1 MAHDQLSPAAFVR
14 RTLTHG
20 RHSPIPR
27 PDQRKGNGS
36 SMPWSN
42 QSGGGGG
49 GGPWGNRGG
58 SGGGGGGGP
67 WGGGGS
73 GGGSPPDLEEI
84 LRRSQDRLKNLMPGG
99 SLGGRG
105 IVIGLAVLILLWL
118 ATGFY
123 IVRPNE
129 VGLNLRFGK
138 FIGKTG
144 EGLNYNWPYPI
155 GSVIKPQVTNV
166 ITTEVGFRTVESI
179 RASRQTDVIEESLM
193 LTGDENIVDIDV
205 IVQWQIDPAAP
216 ENYVFNIQDPPGT
229 VKAVAESAMREVIG
243 QRNIQPVLT
252 TDRAAIE
259 TEVRQ
264 LMQDTLNGYKAGVQI
279 RLVQLQKVDPPQQ
292 VIDAFRDVQAA
303 RADQE
308 RLRNE
313 AQTYAN
319 RVVPE
324 ARGRAS
330 QLVQSAE
337 AFKDQTVAEARGQ
350 ASRFNAVYEQYRNAP
365 GVTRERLF
373 LETMERVMG
382 GTDKIILDS
391 TGQGVVPYLP
401 LDQLQQRRP
410 APAPQAGGTR

>member
-1 MAHDQLSPAAFVR
+1 
-14 RTLTHG
+14 
-20 RHSPIPR
+20 
-27 PDQRKGNGS
+27 
-36 SMPWSN
+36 MPWSN
-42 QSGGGGG
+42 QSGGGNGG
-49 GGPWGNRGG
+49 GGPWGQRGG

-67 WGGGGS
+67 WGGGGGS
-73 GGGSPPDLEEI
+73 GGGSGGPPDLEEI
-84 LRRSQDRLKNLMPGG
+84 LRRSQDRLKNILPGG
-99 SLGGRG
+99 NLGNRG
-105 IVIGLAVLILLWL
+105 LIFGLLALVVIWL
-118 ATGFY
+118 MTGWY

-138 FIGKTG
+138 YIGKTG

-155 GSVIKPQVTNV
+155 GTVIKPQVTNV
-166 ITTEVGFRTVESI
+166 ITTEVGFRTVESV
-179 RASRQTDVIEESLM
+179 RASRQSDVTEESLM
-193 LTGDENIVDIDV
+193 LTGDENIVDVDV

-216 ENYVFNIQDPPGT
+216 EDFVFNIQDPTGT

-243 QRNIQPVLT
+243 RRNIQPVLT
-252 TDRAAIE
+252 TDRSAIE

-264 LMQDTLNGYKAGVQI
+264 LMQDTLDTYKAGVKI

-324 ARGRAS
+324 ARGRAA
-330 QLVQSAE
+330 QLVQAAE
-337 AFKDQTVAEARGQ
+337 AFREQTVAEALGQ
-350 ASRFNAVYEQYRNAP
+350 ASRFNAVYAQYKLAP
-365 GVTRERLF
+365 EVTRERLF
-373 LETMERVMG
+373 LETMERVLG
-382 GTDKIILDS
+382 GTDKIILDNTGS
-391 TGQGVVPYLP
+391 GQGVVPYLP

-410 APAPQAGGTR
+410 APGAPQTGATR

>member
-1 MAHDQLSPAAFVR
+1 
-14 RTLTHG
+14 
-20 RHSPIPR
+20 
-27 PDQRKGNGS
+27 
-36 SMPWSN
+36 MPWSN
-42 QSGGGGG
+42 QSGGGSNG
-49 GGPWGNRGG
+49 GGPWGQRGG

-67 WGGGGS
+67 WGGGS
-73 GGGSPPDLEEI
+73 GGGNSGPPDLEDI
-84 LRRSQDRLKNLMPGG
+84 LRRSQDRLRNMMPGG
-99 SLGGRG
+99 NLGGRG
-105 IVIGLAVLILLWL
+105 LIFGLLALIVVWLL
-118 ATGFY
+118 TGWY

-166 ITTEVGFRTVESI
+166 ITTEVGFRTVESV
-179 RASRQTDVIEESLM
+179 RTTRQSDVGEESLM

-205 IVQWQIDPAAP
+205 IVQWQIDAAAP

-229 VKAVAESAMREVIG
+229 VKAVAESAMREIIG
-243 QRNIQPVLT
+243 RRNIQPVLT

-259 TEVRQ
+259 VEVRQ
-264 LMQDTLNGYKAGVQI
+264 LMQDTLNGYNAGVLI

-313 AQTYAN
+313 AETYAN

-324 ARGRAS
+324 ARGRSA

-337 AFKDQTVAEARGQ
+337 AFKDQTVNEALGQ
-350 ASRFNAVYEQYRNAP
+350 VSRFNAVYQQYKLAP
-365 GVTRERLF
+365 EVTRERLF
-373 LETMERVMG
+373 LETMERVLA
-382 GTDKIILDS
+382 GTEKIIIDQNGS
-391 TGQGVVPYLP
+391 GQGVVPYLP
-401 LDQLQQRRP
+401 LGELDRRRVP
-410 APAPQAGGTR
+410 AVGQPQTGAVR

>member
-1 MAHDQLSPAAFVR
+1 
-14 RTLTHG
+14 
-20 RHSPIPR
+20 
-27 PDQRKGNGS
+27 
-36 SMPWSN
+36 MPWSN

-49 GGPWGNRGG
+49 GGPWGQRGG
-58 SGGGGGGGP
+58 SGGGGP
-67 WGGGGS
+67 WGQGPGGS
-73 GGGSPPDLEEI
+73 GGGTPPDLEEI
-84 LRRSQDRLKNLMPGG
+84 LRRSQDRLKDFLPGG
-99 SLGGRG
+99 NLGGRG
-105 IVIGLAVLILLWL
+105 LLLGILVLIAVWLL
-118 ATGFY
+118 TGFY

-138 FIGKTG
+138 YVGKTG

-155 GSVIKPQVTNV
+155 GSVVKPQVTNV
-166 ITTEVGFRTVESI
+166 ITTEVGFRTIEAV
-179 RASRQTDVIEESLM
+179 RTSRQTDVGEESLM

-252 TDRAAIE
+252 TDRGAIE

-264 LMQDTLNGYKAGVQI
+264 LMQDTLNSYKSGVQI

-324 ARGRAS
+324 SRGRAA
-330 QLVQSAE
+330 QLFQAAE
-337 AFKDQTVAEARGQ
+337 AYKEQTVAEARGQ
-350 ASRFNAVYEQYRNAP
+350 VSRFNAVYEQYKAAP
-365 GVTRERLF
+365 AVTRERLF
-373 LETMERVMG
+373 LETMERVLG
-382 GTDKIILDS
+382 GADKIILDQRGN
-391 TGQGVVPYLP
+391 GQGVVPYLP
-401 LDQLQQRRP
+401 LNELQQRRV
-410 APAPQAGGTR
+410 APGAPQAGATR

>member
-1 MAHDQLSPAAFVR
+1 
-14 RTLTHG
+14 
-20 RHSPIPR
+20 
-27 PDQRKGNGS
+27 
-36 SMPWSN
+36 MPWSN
-42 QSGGGGG
+42 QSGGGNNG
-49 GGPWGNRGG
+49 GGPWGQRGG
-58 SGGGGGGGP
+58 SGGGGP
-67 WGGGGS
+67 WGGGSGGGSGGS

-105 IVIGLAVLILLWL
+105 LIFGVLVLIVIWLL
-118 ATGFY
+118 TGWY

-155 GSVIKPQVTNV
+155 GGVIKPQVTNI
-166 ITTEVGFRTVESI
+166 ITTEVGFRTVESV
-179 RASRQTDVIEESLM
+179 RASRQSDVGEESLM

-205 IVQWQIDPAAP
+205 IVQWQVDPAQP
-216 ENYVFNIQDPPGT
+216 EDYVFNIQDPPGT

-243 QRNIQPVLT
+243 RRNIQPVLT

-264 LMQDTLNGYKAGVQI
+264 LMQETLNGYNAGVQI

-324 ARGRAS
+324 SRGRAA
-330 QLVQSAE
+330 QLVQGAE
-337 AFKDQTVAEARGQ
+337 AYKDQTVAEALGQ
-350 ASRFNAVYEQYRNAP
+350 ASRFNAVYEQYKNAP
-365 GVTRERLF
+365 AVTRERLF

-382 GTDKIILDS
+382 GTDKIILDQNS
-391 TGQGVVPYLP
+391 NGGQGVVPYLP
-401 LDQLQQRRP
+401 LNELQQQRRP
-410 APAPQAGGTR
+410 AQGAQQGGAIR

>member
-1 MAHDQLSPAAFVR
+1 
-14 RTLTHG
+14 
-20 RHSPIPR
+20 
-27 PDQRKGNGS
+27 
-36 SMPWSN
+36 MPWSN
-42 QSGGGGG
+42 QSGGGNNG
-49 GGPWGNRGG
+49 GGPWGQRGG
-58 SGGGGGGGP
+58 SGGGGP
-67 WGGGGS
+67 WGGGSGGGSGGS

-99 SLGGRG
+99 NLGGRG
-105 IVIGLAVLILLWL
+105 LIFGVLILIVIWL
-118 ATGFY
+118 LTGWY

-155 GSVIKPQVTNV
+155 GGVIKPQVTNI
-166 ITTEVGFRTVESI
+166 ITTEVGFRTVESV
-179 RASRQTDVIEESLM
+179 RASRQSDVGEESLM

-205 IVQWQIDPAAP
+205 IVQWQVDPAQP
-216 ENYVFNIQDPPGT
+216 EDYVFNIQDPPGT
-229 VKAVAESAMREVIG
+229 VKAVAESAMREIIG
-243 QRNIQPVLT
+243 RRNIQPVLT

-264 LMQDTLNGYKAGVQI
+264 LMQETLNGYNAGVQI

-324 ARGRAS
+324 SRGRAA
-330 QLVQSAE
+330 QLVQGAE
-337 AFKDQTVAEARGQ
+337 AYKDQTVAEALGQ
-350 ASRFNAVYEQYRNAP
+350 ASRFNAVYEQYKNAP
-365 GVTRERLF
+365 AVTRERLF

-382 GTDKIILDS
+382 GTDKIILDQNS
-391 TGQGVVPYLP
+391 NGGQGVVPYLP
-401 LDQLQQRRP
+401 LNELQQQRRP
-410 APAPQAGGTR
+410 AQGAQQGGAIR